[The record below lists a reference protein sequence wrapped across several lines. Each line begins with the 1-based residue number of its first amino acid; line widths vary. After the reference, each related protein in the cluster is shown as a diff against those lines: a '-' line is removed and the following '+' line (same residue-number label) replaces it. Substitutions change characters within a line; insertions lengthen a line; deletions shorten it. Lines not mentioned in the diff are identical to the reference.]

1 MVNTQKG
8 DLIFSFPFWSSGFS
22 DRNVSIIG
30 SYIAMKGIPISP
42 LSCLKWRDDGDLSDH
57 DTAALVARLVS
68 VEKSRR
74 SLQDHHNHKLGKAAK
89 PMIPSPLAI

>member
-1 MVNTQKG
+1 M
-8 DLIFSFPFWSSGFS
+8 
-22 DRNVSIIG
+22 
-30 SYIAMKGIPISP
+30 AMKAIPTSP

-57 DTAALVARLVS
+57 DTAALVARLVC

-89 PMIPSPLAI
+89 PMVPAPLAI